1 MTEPPIAIMRTVPTL
16 SLPGK
21 SNRAFLRTVALIN
34 SGDIPAC
41 YFALPTKPKHDTLH
55 LYIISGNQAIV
66 RFTIAGY
73 EAGDARKCWD
83 GNTRAPGCWVVCTA
97 PELPRQ
103 APTVKGFRGFRYLSE
118 PLW

>member
-1 MTEPPIAIMRTVPTL
+1 MSLESENELFPP
-16 SLPGK
+16 LPPQWAVITCHK
-21 SNRAFLRTVALIN
+21 RQ
-34 SGDIPAC
+34 
-41 YFALPTKPKHDTLH
+41 TKQEIDN
-55 LYIISGNQAIV
+55 SGNQAIV

-97 PELPRQ
+97 PELPRH
-103 APTVKGFRGFRYLSE
+103 APTVRGFRGFRYLTE